1 MRATY
6 GDLVGRAGVDIH
18 TGLLQVMR
26 RGFQDPTQAQNTVGT
41 YYDLLA
47 ALRNHAWW
55 LLDPAK
61 ARPADLPP
69 QGRGRPDHDDLDLV
83 AANLFASLGPLTQRP
98 VPMPYPEPTFDHPW
112 RDAAVKLGVATDL
125 LATHVGP
132 RYEPRSEQAALVL
145 DPEQRHGALAFIAA
159 LTDLTLNADSAIGA
173 ACRHRDIP
181 WEQVNAWLPDRST
194 SKSLT
199 HRLHKLAA
207 DHEHGRGLRDVTTN
221 LYPVREGD
229 PVVEL
234 GDRMLRLR
242 HAAWQLAET
251 TPDYSVV
258 TLHDLAGL
266 GMAAHLHTAHAH
278 GIDFRASSSLS
289 NRLVSTARAFQRLM
303 VDLDDYL
310 APGPPDPGIRVEILA
325 ARQILAETVPLHRP
339 AHTLTIS
346 DPKTRETLE
355 VLHGACDVLAQV
367 ARMNQT
373 TYATLARSDLVHIP
387 TRLVDGE
394 TLSEDPIAAAA
405 KLTGARRIPAPA
417 ARIRAT
423 LHLYEAIG
431 AVTGHVPPYAVP
443 LARAKQYGPPILFR
457 PAEFEGRPW
466 LSPDLD

>member
-18 TGLLQVMR
+18 TGLLHVMR
-26 RGFQDPTQAQNTVGT
+26 RGFRDPTQAQNTVGT

-55 LLDPAK
+55 LLDPAMT
-61 ARPADLPP
+61 RMADLPP
-69 QGRGRPDHDDLDLV
+69 QGRGRPDNDDLDRV

-98 VPMPYPEPTFDHPW
+98 VQMPYPEPTFDHPW
-112 RDAAVKLGVATDL
+112 RDAADKLGAATDL

-132 RYEPRSEQAALVL
+132 RYEPRSEQADLVL

-181 WEQVNAWLPDRST
+181 WQQVNRWLPDRST

-199 HRLHKLAA
+199 HRLHQLAS
-207 DHEHGRGLRDVTTN
+207 DRDHGRGLRDVTTN
-221 LYPVREGD
+221 IYPVREGD
-229 PVVEL
+229 PVSEL

-242 HAAWQLAET
+242 HAAWQLATT

-266 GMAAHLHTAHAH
+266 GMAAHMHTAHAH
-278 GIDFRASSSLS
+278 GIDFRAPSTPP
-289 NRLVSTARAFQRLM
+289 NRLVATARAFHSLM

-310 APGPPDPGIRVEILA
+310 APGPPAPAIRVDILA
-325 ARQILAETVPLHRP
+325 ARQILAEIVPLHRT
-339 AHTLTIS
+339 ARTLTIS
-346 DPKTRETLE
+346 DPTTRDTLE
-355 VLHGACDVLAQV
+355 VLHGACEILAQI
-367 ARMNQT
+367 ARTNQT
-373 TYATLARSDLVHIP
+373 TFATLARSGLVHIP
-387 TRLVDGE
+387 TRLLDGK

-405 KLTGARRIPAPA
+405 KLGGARRIPAPA
-417 ARIRAT
+417 ARVSET
-423 LHLYEAIG
+423 LQLYG
-431 AVTGHVPPYAVP
+431 AVGTATGHVASCPTPA
-443 LARAKQYGPPILFR
+443 ARATQYDPPAVLR
-457 PAEFEGRPW
+457 PAEFEGRP
-466 LSPDLD
+466 